1 MKKLAFFDA
10 NASVGRIG
18 HPHLLDIPDAAGL
31 EKEMARAGI
40 EEALVYHLMSV
51 HGDAPLGKS
60 MLLKE
65 IEGHANLV
73 PAWVVLPH
81 HTGEMPKPKELLAR
95 MKDKGVRA
103 ARMYPTRAMHNFSLE
118 EWCAGDLLDAL
129 EEKRVPLM
137 LDTEIVS
144 WEDVHGVLKNH
155 PKLPVIMTNCTYRFN
170 RYLYPMF
177 EKFENLRV
185 EMSRFMG
192 QCCIEDVVARFGARP
207 LVFGTNLPQYTGT
220 AAVGRLTYADI
231 EWTDKEAIAS
241 GNLKAML
248 KESWR

>member
-1 MKKLAFFDA
+1 MS
-10 NASVGRIG
+10 NAGMQPKPNIGEMPKPNTGAAPMSNVGTA
-18 HPHLLDIPDAAGL
+18 PAPNAG
-31 EKEMARAGI
+31 MSPMSNAG
-40 EEALVYHLMSV
+40 MQ
-51 HGDAPLGKS
+51 PKP
-60 MLLKE
+60 
-65 IEGHANLV
+65 N
-73 PAWVVLPH
+73 
-81 HTGEMPKPKELLAR
+81 TGEMPKPKELLAL

-144 WEDVHGVLKNH
+144 WEDVHRVLTNH
-155 PKLPVIMTNCTYRFN
+155 PELPVIMTNCTYRFN

-177 EKFENLRV
+177 EKFENLHV

-192 QCCIEDVVARFGARP
+192 QCCIEDVVARFGART

-231 EWTDKEAIAS
+231 EWKDKEAVAS
-241 GNLKAML
+241 GNLKAIL